1 MHPTRYDTRLSPD
14 HSSVTIKKRAQVADG
29 SFVSVAGGAQEEHI
43 LVGESKVIRRDLEEI
58 QQLSVTERSDDWFE
72 LSDVP
77 PRKATRVSPGTDIN
91 LLCCL
96 AEHF

>member
-1 MHPTRYDTRLSPD
+1 MHPTSYDTRLSPD
-14 HSSVTIKKRAQVADG
+14 YSSVTIKERAQVADG
-29 SFVSVAGGAQEEHI
+29 SFVSVAGGAQEEDI

-77 PRKATRVSPGTDIN
+77 PQKATHVSPGTDKN
-91 LLCCL
+91 LLHCF
-96 AEHF
+96 AF